1 MHIRILQQVKD
12 GRLEFPYRQP
22 LTAHTLKHETRDNPQ
37 EKKEGNERQHQK
49 SVSRDKNAATLE

>member
-1 MHIRILQQVKD
+1 MYIRILQQVKD

-37 EKKEGNERQHQK
+37 EEKEERNE
-49 SVSRDKNAATLE
+49 AASKERITR